1 MSERIINDELQA
13 AYALNL
19 CTVSVSQI
27 IDYDDLQ
34 ILEQEY
40 DAILNNLNL
49 QNMPDDD
56 ALLNILTQLLDTIT
70 FFRLSEGDKKMID
83 KAYQQKMKNAIWSAA
98 PNIGMILA
106 TGNPVAMAVSLAS
119 QVGIG
124 YMNYRKTKASSNLE
138 YEEQMWKLQRAAL
151 EQFNGLRRE
160 LFDTAWRLAKRF
172 KFEDRFRL
180 TEKQIRQ
187 YNDVLMDADSIRRF
201 QRMEA
206 IKDEFIAYPQF
217 WYFFGNTANEIAR
230 DERLMLS
237 EDTATYYK
245 NQAYRSFS
253 RYWETAQFNLLR
265 EDQIASACA
274 LEYVDLLMERG
285 EDVALIMEYI
295 DKAEE
300 FSGKACDI
308 LQLCAIANLKIGAME
323 KAHEQLK
330 YLVNENYNTSMNVQL
345 LSGVLI
351 GLYNTNKGT
360 ELAHRCRSEYEILSR
375 REDQKMYLIPWHDDT
390 QDSPTEFIE
399 SQKTIITKKFD
410 FVLGELLK
418 QYSMQINKLIPT
430 PDDEWSYEDDYFSD
444 KNTAKRIAD
453 VKRAFSVGIN
463 KSNYREK
470 MHSLLF
476 STIVIDSTNGLLE
489 KLYEFDFIDKSKL
502 LTIAENKIN
511 EYKDELNALQNRI
524 QEESFSSKD
533 FELMQKY
540 TAPSF
545 FEELLDEVKQEF
557 AAAAAGI
564 QDMSDITAIESSIY
578 SFCEKEHLPE
588 PDAYIF
594 SAKIEKK
601 VEAPNYLVPY
611 SVLGEDAAED
621 LHERGRKN
629 KLEKVIQ
636 EFDADLLDKKIVKI
650 HKRSS
655 YGFNKYF
662 DTFQTD
668 KIPEAYKNEALA
680 VIDDTA
686 YRNDVDLIL
695 TYDSVVCVKSNGSFE
710 TTTYESV
717 LRNENRRALYIPIVN
732 STHEYTFPTRN
743 LDEQSLEAL
752 LELFKNI
759 NMIQIGE
766 TI

>member
-119 QVGIG
+119 QIGIG
-124 YMNYRKTKASSNLE
+124 YMNYRKTKASNNLE

-160 LFDTAWRLAKRF
+160 LFDTAWRLAKRY
-172 KFEDRFRL
+172 KFEDKYRL

-201 QRMEA
+201 QRLEA

-230 DERLMLS
+230 DENLKLS
-237 EDTATYYK
+237 ADTVKYYK
-245 NQAYRSFS
+245 EQAYKSFS
-253 RYWETAQFNLLR
+253 RYWETAQFSLLR
-265 EDQIASACA
+265 EDQISSACA
-274 LEYVDLLMERG
+274 LEYVDLLVERG
-285 EDVALIMEYI
+285 EDPDLIREYI

-308 LQLCAIANLKIGAME
+308 LQLCAVANLRVGSLE
-323 KAHEQLK
+323 KAHQQLK

-351 GLYNTNKGT
+351 GLYNSNRGT
-360 ELAHRCRSEYEILSR
+360 ALAHQCKSEYEILSR
-375 REDQKMYLIPWHDDT
+375 REDQQMYLIPWQDDAE
-390 QDSPTEFIE
+390 DSSAEFIE
-399 SQKTIITKKFD
+399 IQKGILTSKFEY
-410 FVLGELLK
+410 VISELMK
-418 QYSMQINKLIPT
+418 QHTLQMNKMIPT
-430 PDDEWSYEDDYFSD
+430 PDDEWNYDDAYFSER
-444 KNTAKRIAD
+444 NTSKRIAD
-453 VKRAFSVGIN
+453 IKRAFSIGIN
-463 KSNYREK
+463 KSNYRAK
-470 MHSLLF
+470 IQSLLF
-476 STIVIDSTNGLLE
+476 STAVVDSVNTLLE
-489 KLYEFDFIDKSKL
+489 KLYSFDFVDKKAIL
-502 LTIAENKIN
+502 DIAENKLK
-511 EYKDELNALQNRI
+511 ECSDELNLLQNRI

-533 FELMQKY
+533 YELIQKY
-540 TAPSF
+540 TGTTF
-545 FEELLDEVKQEF
+545 FEDVLKEIKHEF
-557 AAAAAGI
+557 DASAAGI
-564 QDMSDITAIESSIY
+564 KDMKEIAAIESSLY

-588 PDAYIF
+588 PDAYIYAVK
-594 SAKIEKK
+594 SKKKIDEN
-601 VEAPNYLVPY
+601 NYLIPY
-611 SVLGEDAAED
+611 SILGEEAAED
-621 LHERGRKN
+621 LQERGRKN
-629 KLEKVIQ
+629 RLEKAVQ
-636 EFDADLLDKKIVKI
+636 EFDAELLDKRLVKI

-662 DTFQTD
+662 DSFQAEQ
-668 KIPEAYKNEALA
+668 IAAYKDETIAI
-680 VIDDTA
+680 IDDPA

-695 TYDSVVCVKSNGSFE
+695 TYDAVLCVKGNGNFE
-710 TTTYESV
+710 TTTYESIM
-717 LRNENRRALYIPIVN
+717 RNENRRALYIPIVN
-732 STHEYTFPTRN
+732 STHEYTFPTKN
-743 LDEQSLEAL
+743 LDEQSLDAL
-752 LELFKNI
+752 LDLFKKMNL
-759 NMIQIGE
+759 IQIGE
-766 TI
+766 